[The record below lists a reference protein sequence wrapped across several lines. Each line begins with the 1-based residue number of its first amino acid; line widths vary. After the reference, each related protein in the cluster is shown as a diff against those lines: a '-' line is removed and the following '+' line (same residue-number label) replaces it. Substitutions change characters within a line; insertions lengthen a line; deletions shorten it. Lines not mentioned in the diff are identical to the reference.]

1 LSVVH
6 SFGTDRIPAVRPGTL
21 TGMRAH
27 PVIGVLA
34 GCGGAGASVFAAVLA
49 GQIAQHDRHSFLIDC
64 DPAGGGL
71 DVLLGCEQ
79 LPGPRWGQVR
89 LAGGTLD
96 PAVLVDSLPR
106 WQQVSVLSADT
117 GQPPDPEPTA
127 LVVQA
132 ARTAAAVVIDL
143 PRAPSELRRVALR
156 ACDLVVLVVVAEVR
170 ALTATALVAAGL
182 DQHRTVVLVRGSA
195 RSLSPVRIGEL
206 LCLPVFG
213 RLPHDPAGTR
223 PGGLRLADVRRR
235 TRRLAR
241 AVLQAAYDHRPATS
255 LVGSDAA

>member
-1 LSVVH
+1 
-6 SFGTDRIPAVRPGTL
+6 
-21 TGMRAH
+21 MRAH

-49 GQIAQHDRHSFLIDC
+49 GQAAQRDRHSFLIDC
-64 DPAGGGL
+64 DPAAGGL

-79 LPGPRWGQVR
+79 SPGPRWSQVR
-89 LAGGTLD
+89 LAGGSLD

-106 WQQVSVLSADT
+106 WQQVSFLAADA
-117 GQPPDPEPTA
+117 GQPPDPLPVA
-127 LVVQA
+127 QVLRA
-132 ARTAAAVVIDL
+132 ARTVSTVVIDL
-143 PRAPSELRRVALR
+143 PRAPSELRRAALR

-182 DQHRTVVLVRGSA
+182 DQHQTVVLVRGSA
-195 RSLSPVRIGEL
+195 RSLSPGRIGEL

-223 PGGLRLADVRRR
+223 PNGLRMSDVRRG
-235 TRRLAR
+235 TRRLATT
-241 AVLQAAYDHRPATS
+241 VLQAACSDRPAVPLAS
-255 LVGSDAA
+255 SDAA